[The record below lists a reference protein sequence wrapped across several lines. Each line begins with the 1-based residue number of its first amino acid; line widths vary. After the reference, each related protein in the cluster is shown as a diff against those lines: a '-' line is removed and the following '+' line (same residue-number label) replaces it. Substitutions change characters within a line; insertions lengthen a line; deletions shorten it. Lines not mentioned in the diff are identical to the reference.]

1 MGKVNKSANG
11 ASEQNKLNNAQTV
24 EATSQQN
31 NNKEVEFNKYKNL
44 YDKPL
49 MWDGA
54 RVVIGPEKSDKY
66 YDKIVDIIYDLIGAY
81 KLTSRKV
88 FSIHGS
94 DVEVLPDVKE
104 TVETLVNGTIF
115 LNLILNEK
123 LADFKT
129 YEWMHDLEVPAIA
142 KSLFTPIHISI
153 DPTDRMAENVKVPVL
168 WPKEFSFDRAKYE
181 LAWADILSFFKKS
194 DAERV
199 KWYSLVE
206 PRVAIGNIL
215 DNLVYVAEDGTIVTS
230 DRTNFGPLC
239 HINSGIVE
247 NLYKPGRFTYD
258 FIDYMR
264 DRIEKLCVDVRH

>member
-1 MGKVNKSANG
+1 MGKVNKSANS

-24 EATSQQN
+24 EAVSQQDN
-31 NNKEVEFNKYKNL
+31 LKETEFDKYRNL
-44 YDKPL
+44 YDKPP

-54 RVVIGPEKSDKY
+54 RVVLDPKRSDEY
-66 YDKIVDIIYDLIGAY
+66 YDDIADIIYDLIGAY

-88 FSIHGS
+88 FSVQGANK
-94 DVEVLPDVKE
+94 EVLSDVKE

-181 LAWADILSFFKKS
+181 LAWADVLSFFKKS

-215 DNLVYVAEDGTIVTS
+215 DNLVYITADGNIVTS
-230 DRTNFGPLC
+230 DKTNFGPLC

-247 NLYKPGRFTYD
+247 NLYKPGRFTYG
-258 FIDYMR
+258 FKDYMR
-264 DRIEKLCVDVRH
+264 DRIEKLCIDVRH

>member
-1 MGKVNKSANG
+1 MGKVNKSANS
-11 ASEQNKLNNAQTV
+11 ANEQNKLNNAQTA
-24 EATSQQN
+24 EAVSQQDKS
-31 NNKEVEFNKYKNL
+31 KETEFNSFKDL
-44 YDKPL
+44 YDKPH

-54 RVVIGPEKSDKY
+54 RVVLDPDKSESY
-66 YDKIVDIIYDLIGAY
+66 YDEIVKIIYNLIGAY

-88 FSIHGS
+88 FSINGK
-94 DVEVLPDVKE
+94 DTEVLPDVE
-104 TVETLVNGTIF
+104 DSVNTLVNGTIF

-142 KSLFTPIHISI
+142 RSLFTPIHISI

-215 DNLVYVAEDGTIVTS
+215 DNLVYVAADGVIKTS

-247 NLYKPGRFTYD
+247 NLYKSGRFTYD